1 LKNGGT
7 VVGSMRAGSKRLNE
21 RSAGGSTKRSESFLA
36 RLDVTLPEVV
46 IDGIVHRPGVTAVGE
61 YMTAVGPVKVMRHRY
76 RAVGTNGAS
85 ECPLELRAGIVEGLF
100 TPLAA
105 RMGVWAMTPLTS
117 LESENLFRELPG

>member
-1 LKNGGT
+1 MESVAKLSEMGT
-7 VVGSMRAGSKRLNE
+7 GSVVGGKALEGLLKFIEE
-21 RSAGGSTKRSESFLA
+21 RRHSGREYEGGFEAFER
-36 RLDVTLPEVV
+36 EV
-46 IDGIVHRPGVTAVGE
+46 
-61 YMTAVGPVKVMRHRY
+61 
-76 RAVGTNGAS
+76 NGAS